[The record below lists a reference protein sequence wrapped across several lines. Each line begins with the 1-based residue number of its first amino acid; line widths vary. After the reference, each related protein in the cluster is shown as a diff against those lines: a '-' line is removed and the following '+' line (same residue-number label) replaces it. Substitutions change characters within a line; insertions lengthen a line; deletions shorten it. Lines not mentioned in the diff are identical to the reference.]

1 MHNVCGA
8 AETELL
14 LFIIQVL
21 GPLGLKSFVS
31 SDKYLF
37 LGAGGGGGPLR
48 LEFCF
53 VRQLFWGG

>member
-8 AETELL
+8 AETEWL

-21 GPLGLKSFVS
+21 GPLGLKSFAS
-31 SDKYLF
+31 SDKCLL
-37 LGAGGGGGPLR
+37 LGAGGGGGPLK

-53 VRQLFWGG
+53 VRQFFGGG